1 MTGRK
6 AREECQKLDTDLPFS
21 NQKKKTEILQTSC
34 GKVENHGLEWKPLA
48 TIFLNGSMAHRYQPH
63 FLHGK
68 QENQTTLEWRIVP
81 TCTWTRKRMERGGI
95 TPAWMQCT
103 VFFVRKRSKIIDFSA

>member
-48 TIFLNGSMAHRYQPH
+48 TIFFKWIYGTSVSATFSAWKTGEPNNPGVENCAYMYVVQKKI
-63 FLHGK
+63 GK
-68 QENQTTLEWRIVP
+68 IIP
-81 TCTWTRKRMERGGI
+81 T
-95 TPAWMQCT
+95 WMQCT